1 MAKLSSCT
9 FKTDAE
15 NDADNEGAA
24 LPHLCIKDHVTRKYQ
39 EAAVQLRLHSQDQPM
54 LAGGN
59 STPRGPSGVRQNRG
73 RC

>member
-15 NDADNEGAA
+15 NDAENEGEAR
-24 LPHLCIKDHVTRKYQ
+24 PHLCIENHVTRKYQ
-39 EAAVQLRLHSQDQPM
+39 EAAVQLRLHPQKQTQS
-54 LAGGN
+54 AGGI
-59 STPRGPSGVRQNRG
+59 STPEAPPKAPQNRG